1 MHNQKFKMV
10 EKNRKSAASIMSFNM
25 EGPDK
30 ACVVVSILN

>member
-10 EKNRKSAASIMSFNM
+10 EKNRKSVASIMSVNM